1 MVLVLI
7 IALLALS
14 DLTLAELVTIAPASA
29 RPHGADCESLH
40 CAQLRVRELLTVPLA
55 REGLDA
61 AEDITVRV
69 APGSYELA
77 EPLVF
82 GERDHAT
89 DGRRVVWQGPA
100 GGGGGARQSRG
111 ASARVLGGTRVSGWE
126 RAWGDVWKVKLGRR
140 VWSLSENSRQSSP
153 ARHPNTNPGAG
164 SGQLNGSA
172 SATSFSWNEGA
183 LPANVSVFGLGNTTV
198 LMASGQNYYWTESWR
213 VGSFNL
219 NNRTANFVPPSR
231 AGFPGDAS
239 GQTVNPGPHFYLQGS
254 VGLLDEPGEFA
265 MDSAGEWLYYWPRSG
280 LPIEALEIVAPTSR
294 RPVQIV
300 GPSKDKPVRGLSFRG
315 LEFVGSDQDPEGVW
329 YLFAKARSNDTPKRF
344 RNGVIFTE
352 NATDILIEHC
362 RISAAGNAGI
372 WLNLASTHVTIRGNW
387 IEVSAITTLVFQHCI
402 AFALTN
408 SRTVVIAGHGFLWR
422 VRARLLH
429 RRPRLLLPRQRHPR
443 CRHLVRQP
451 PPYHR
456 LECDP
461 QRGATQRWGGGRLA
475 PRERRE
481 PRHTQLHQQ
490 IPTQRS
496 RRLWHSFR

>member
-1 MVLVLI
+1 M
-7 IALLALS
+7 ALLLITLLLASS
-14 DLTLAELVTIAPASA
+14 DLTVLGELVTIAPASA

-40 CAQLRVRELLTVPLA
+40 CAQLRVRELLAAPLA
-55 REGLDA
+55 EGPQAVD
-61 AEDITVRV
+61 DITVRI
-69 APGSYELA
+69 APGSYELT

-89 DGRRVVWQGPA
+89 DGRRVVWQALGPA
-100 GGGGGARQSRG
+100 GSGGGGGGSRLSRQSQR
-111 ASARVLGGTRVSGWE
+111 ASARVVGGTLVHGWE

-183 LPANVSVFGLGNTTV
+183 LPANVSAFGLGNTTV
-198 LMASGQNYYWTESWR
+198 LMASGTNYYWTESWR

-219 NNRTANFVPPSR
+219 STRTAKFAPPSR

-239 GQTVNPGPHFYLQGS
+239 GQTVHPGPHFYLQGS

-280 LPIEALEIVAPTSR
+280 LPIEDLEIVAPISR

-300 GPSKDKPVRGLSFRG
+300 GPSKDRPVRGLSFRG

-329 YLFAKARSNDTPKRF
+329 YLFATARSNDTPKRF

-352 NATDILIEHC
+352 NVSKAVPFPC
-362 RISAAGNAGI
+362 V
-372 WLNLASTHVTIRGNW
+372 STTVLRPLRPCL
-387 IEVSAITTLVFQHCI
+387 SL
-402 AFALTN
+402 
-408 SRTVVIAGHGFLWR
+408 RTVCHIA
-422 VRARLLH
+422 
-429 RRPRLLLPRQRHPR
+429 
-443 CRHLVRQP
+443 
-451 PPYHR
+451 
-456 LECDP
+456 
-461 QRGATQRWGGGRLA
+461 
-475 PRERRE
+475 
-481 PRHTQLHQQ
+481 
-490 IPTQRS
+490 
-496 RRLWHSFR
+496 